1 MSLLPQRLKRLR
13 GRRIQLAAV
22 EPNIQ
27 IMDIHGL
34 CPDSLTH
41 RLRGLAH
48 WKNHLSHGV
57 SRFRKSRE
65 RRLREYGNLR
75 GQRHKGKK
83 VRTEERE
90 QQNQHGEHCSLH
102 CLFSLFWSFSRKK
115 AEESRGEHSRRLAC
129 VCRFEPTQL
138 GWSLWVHHNPV
149 QYSANTKSWADNT
162 IIP

>member
-1 MSLLPQRLKRLR
+1 
-13 GRRIQLAAV
+13 
-22 EPNIQ
+22 
-27 IMDIHGL
+27 MDIHSL
-34 CPDSLTH
+34 CPDSFTH
-41 RLRGLAH
+41 RLRGFAH

-65 RRLREYGNLR
+65 RRLRKYGNLR
-75 GQRHKGKK
+75 GQRHREKK
-83 VRTEERE
+83 VRTEEKE

-102 CLFSLFWSFSRKK
+102 CLFSFFFGHFRGRRRKR
-115 AEESRGEHSRRLAC
+115 AEESTAVVL
-129 VCRFEPTQL
+129 L